1 MAKANR
7 VVGIDLAMRGNYVGV
22 AVLDEAGRAIEP
34 PLRARLTDDDL
45 LSRVRSAAIVGIDAP
60 LCFPAGMDCFEL
72 GHCTDGR
79 RRAELDLYRLGIPC
93 YWTTKNSATTFRP
106 VIERGIELSRRMS
119 AAGLR
124 VAEVY
129 PYGAACR
136 LFGRPPHRKVT
147 RDGRAWFTRVLR
159 DIVAG
164 LPPDDLHP
172 DCTDAA
178 LAAYTALLVLRGK
191 ADPLGADADGL
202 IWIPSRL
209 PPPS

>member
-1 MAKANR
+1 MAGANR
-7 VVGIDLAMRGNYVGV
+7 IVGIDLAMRGNYVGV
-22 AVLDEAGRAIEP
+22 AVLDETGRAIEP

-45 LSRVRSAAIVGIDAP
+45 LACVRSAAIVGIDAP
-60 LCFPAGMDCFEL
+60 LRFPAGMDCFRPD
-72 GHCTDGR
+72 HCRDGR
-79 RRAELDLYRLGIPC
+79 RRAELDLYRLHIPC
-93 YWTTKNSATTFRP
+93 YWTTKNAATTFRP

-119 AAGLR
+119 AAGPR

-136 LFGRPPHRKVT
+136 LFGRPPHRKAT
-147 RDGRAWFTRVLR
+147 RDGRAWFTRNLR

-172 DCTDAA
+172 DCADAA
-178 LAAYTALLVLRGK
+178 LAAYTALLVLRGE
-191 ADPLGADADGL
+191 ADPLGAEADGL

-209 PPPS
+209 PPPG